1 MTEAAASGEEFIR
14 PYRPGFAD
22 WLLEKRRL
30 NSRAGWAAYF
40 AIAATVTLVYWAVAW
55 SEGTLPEHAGL
66 IHLLLP
72 LFAFAGLPAL
82 TWFNVLSRRALAAA
96 RPLLK
101 VDDPGYRLLSYRL
114 TTMPAPLF
122 IAAAGIG
129 LLSLALLTI
138 FRPPNTFETL
148 HIMVTPM
155 ATLLEWT
162 FQFLVWTGVGI
173 VGVEIARKLW
183 VIDDIY
189 SCHIQINILR
199 PGALAAFSRVS
210 AAMVIFTLGAVVLA
224 TIALAQFGTTVTWA
238 FGAGIPTV
246 LAAIAFVAPLWG
258 GHRLMAQ
265 EQARHLDELGE
276 RIAAT
281 IATLRASVDAGALD
295 EVGPLKDTL
304 EGLKIARDEYDS
316 VSTWPWQ
323 RGTLA
328 GVVTALIAPMVV
340 WVVTRSLETLV
351 P

>member
-1 MTEAAASGEEFIR
+1 MTAAAVRGEEFVR

-30 NSRAGWAAYF
+30 NSRAGWATYL
-40 AIAATVTLVYWAVAW
+40 AIAITVSLGYWAVAW
-55 SEGTLPEHAGL
+55 SEGSLPEHAGL
-66 IHLLLP
+66 IHLILP

-82 TWFNVLSRRALAAA
+82 AWFNVLSRRALAAT

-101 VDDPGYRLLSYRL
+101 VDDAGYELLSYRL
-114 TTMPAPLF
+114 TTMPAPVF
-122 IAAAGIG
+122 VAGACVG
-129 LLSLALLTI
+129 LLSLVLLTT

-148 HIMVTPM
+148 HIMVTPI
-155 ATLLEWT
+155 ATMIEWM
-162 FQFLVWTGVGI
+162 FQFLVWTGVGV
-173 VGVEIARKLW
+173 VGVEIGRKLR

-189 SCHIQINILR
+189 SNHIQINVLR
-199 PGALAAFSRVS
+199 PGALSAFSRVS

-224 TIALAQFGTTVTWA
+224 TIALAQFGTTLIWA

-265 EQARHLDELGE
+265 EKARILDALGE
-276 RIAAT
+276 RMAAT
-281 IATLRASVDAGALD
+281 ITSLRAKVDAGEL
-295 EVGPLKDTL
+295 EQVGPLKETL

-328 GVVTALIAPMVV
+328 GVVTALIAPMAV
-340 WVVTRSLETLV
+340 WVLTRVLDTV
-351 P
+351 VR